1 MAAFEYRCLDHRGKM
16 RKGTMEGDSARAV
29 RQKRRE
35 KGWVPVSVEEL
46 QGQTQRRS
54 GLFSRSGRL
63 NTAQLALITRQ
74 MATLIRSGLPVEEAL
89 ASVAR
94 QHNKEHVVHIVL
106 GVRSKV
112 MEGYSL
118 AASLGDYP
126 RAFNQMYCATVAA
139 GEKSG
144 HLEQVLEQLAEYLE
158 TRHDAGRTVTQSLIY
173 PAFIMVFSFI
183 IITLMMTYVVPRM
196 VEVFSRNEQ
205 ALPLL
210 TRIMIS
216 VSDFFRDW
224 LWLVALLLVMA
235 GVAFFRAM
243 RHPRFRMA
251 VHIRMAKAPLLGRLV
266 CTSDSTRLA
275 STLGILARSGVPLVE
290 AMAISSQVIT
300 NLAIRE
306 AVLEATRRVREGGS
320 LSHALGKSEY
330 FPAMLVQMIASGESS
345 GELDRMLTRGA
356 EYQEKELS
364 GVVDTVVS
372 LLGPAMLLLMAGL
385 VFLIVLAMMQPILQ
399 MNALFKI

>member
-1 MAAFEYRCLDHRGKM
+1 MAAFEYRCLDHKGKM
-16 RKGTMEGDSARAV
+16 RKGTMEADSARWV
-29 RQKRRE
+29 RQKLRE
-35 KGWVPVSVEEL
+35 KGWVPVAVEEI
-46 QGQTQRRS
+46 QGQTQRTR
-54 GLFSRSGRL
+54 LFSRSGKL
-63 NTAQLALITRQ
+63 NTAQQALITRQ

-89 ASVAR
+89 SSVAK
-94 QHNKEHVVHIVL
+94 QHNKEHVVHIIL

-118 AASLGDYP
+118 AASLADYP
-126 RAFNQMYCATVAA
+126 KAFNQMYCATVAA

-158 TRHDAGRTVTQSLIY
+158 TRSDAGRTVTQSLIY
-173 PAFIMVFSFI
+173 PAFIMVFSLVI
-183 IITLMMTYVVPRM
+183 IVLMMTYVVPRM

-205 ALPLL
+205 ALPIL
-210 TRIMIS
+210 TRIMIA
-216 VSDFFRDW
+216 VSDFLRDW
-224 LWLVALLLVMA
+224 LWLVALLITIAV
-235 GVAFFRAM
+235 VIFIRALKN
-243 RHPRFRMA
+243 PKFRMR
-251 VHIRMAKAPLLGRLV
+251 VHTRLAKMPIMGTLV

-320 LSHALGKSEY
+320 LSHALGKSDY
-330 FPAMLVQMIASGESS
+330 FPAMMVQMIASGESS

-356 EYQEKELS
+356 EYQEKELA

-372 LLGPAMLLLMAGL
+372 LLGPLMLLFMAGL

>member
-1 MAAFEYRCLDHRGKM
+1 MAAFEYRCLDHKGKM
-16 RKGTMEGDSARAV
+16 RKGTMEADSARWV
-29 RQKRRE
+29 RQKLRE
-35 KGWVPVSVEEL
+35 KGWVPVAVEEI
-46 QGQTQRRS
+46 QGQTQRTR
-54 GLFSRSGRL
+54 LFSRSGKL
-63 NTAQLALITRQ
+63 NTAQQALITRQ

-89 ASVAR
+89 SSVAK
-94 QHNKEHVVHIVL
+94 QHNKEHVVHIIL

-118 AASLGDYP
+118 AASLADYP
-126 RAFNQMYCATVAA
+126 KAFNQMYCATVAA

-158 TRHDAGRTVTQSLIY
+158 TRSDAGRTATQSLIY
-173 PAFIMVFSFI
+173 PAFIMVFSLVI
-183 IITLMMTYVVPRM
+183 IVLMMTYVVPRM

-205 ALPLL
+205 ALPIL
-210 TRIMIS
+210 TRIMIA
-216 VSDFFRDW
+216 VSDFLRDW
-224 LWLVALLLVMA
+224 LWLVALLITIAV
-235 GVAFFRAM
+235 VIFIRALKN
-243 RHPRFRMA
+243 PKFRMR
-251 VHIRMAKAPLLGRLV
+251 VHMRLAKMPIMGTLV

-320 LSHALGKSEY
+320 LSHALGKSDY
-330 FPAMLVQMIASGESS
+330 FPAMMVQMIASGESS

-356 EYQEKELS
+356 EYQEKELA

-372 LLGPAMLLLMAGL
+372 LLGPLMLLFMAGL

>member
-1 MAAFEYRCLDHRGKM
+1 MAAFEYRCLDHKGKM
-16 RKGTMEGDSARAV
+16 RKGTMEADSARIV
-29 RQKRRE
+29 RQKLRD
-35 KGWVPVSVEEL
+35 KGWVPVAVDEI
-46 QGQTQRRS
+46 QGRTQRTR
-54 GLFSRSGRL
+54 LFSRSGKL
-63 NTAQLALITRQ
+63 NTAQQALITRQ

-89 ASVAR
+89 SSVAK
-94 QHNKEHVVHIVL
+94 QHNKEHVVHIIL

-118 AASLGDYP
+118 AASLAEYP

-158 TRHDAGRTVTQSLIY
+158 TRSDAGRTVTQSLIY
-173 PAFIMVFSFI
+173 PAFIMVFSLVI
-183 IITLMMTYVVPRM
+183 IVLMMTYVVPRM

-205 ALPLL
+205 ALPML
-210 TRIMIS
+210 TRIMIT
-216 VSDFFRDW
+216 VSDFLRDW
-224 LWLVALLLVMA
+224 LWLVALLITIAV
-235 GVAFFRAM
+235 VVFIRALK
-243 RHPRFRMA
+243 HPQFRMR
-251 VHIRMAKAPLLGRLV
+251 VHIRLAKMPIMGQLV

-290 AMAISSQVIT
+290 AMAISSQVVT
-300 NLAIRE
+300 NLAIRD

-320 LSHALGKSEY
+320 LSHALGKSDY
-330 FPAMLVQMIASGESS
+330 FPAMMVQMIASGESS

-356 EYQEKELS
+356 EYQEKELA

-372 LLGPAMLLLMAGL
+372 LLGPVMLLFMAGL

-399 MNALFKI
+399 MNALFNI

>member
-1 MAAFEYRCLDHRGKM
+1 MAAFEYRCLDHKGKM
-16 RKGTMEGDSARAV
+16 RKGTMEADSARWV
-29 RQKRRE
+29 RQKLRE
-35 KGWVPVSVEEL
+35 KGWVPVAVEEI
-46 QGQTQRRS
+46 QGQAQRTR
-54 GLFSRSGRL
+54 LFSRSGKL
-63 NTAQLALITRQ
+63 NTAQQALITRQ

-89 ASVAR
+89 SSVAK
-94 QHNKEHVVHIVL
+94 QHNKEHVVHIIL

-118 AASLGDYP
+118 AASLADYP
-126 RAFNQMYCATVAA
+126 KAFNQMYCATVAA

-158 TRHDAGRTVTQSLIY
+158 TRSDAGRTVTQSLIY
-173 PAFIMVFSFI
+173 PAFIMVFSLVI
-183 IITLMMTYVVPRM
+183 IVLMMTYVVPRM

-205 ALPLL
+205 ALPIL
-210 TRIMIS
+210 TRIMIA
-216 VSDFFRDW
+216 VSDFLRDW
-224 LWLVALLLVMA
+224 LWLVALLITIAV
-235 GVAFFRAM
+235 VIFIRALKN
-243 RHPRFRMA
+243 PKFRMR
-251 VHIRMAKAPLLGRLV
+251 VHMRLAKMPIMGTLV

-320 LSHALGKSEY
+320 LSHALGKSDY
-330 FPAMLVQMIASGESS
+330 FPAMMVQMIASGESS

-356 EYQEKELS
+356 EYQEKELA

-372 LLGPAMLLLMAGL
+372 LLGPLMLLFMAGL

>member
-1 MAAFEYRCLDHRGKM
+1 MAAYEYRCLDHKGKM
-16 RKGTMEGDSARAV
+16 RKGTMEADSARWV
-29 RQKRRE
+29 RQKLRE
-35 KGWVPVSVEEL
+35 KGWVPVSVEEIH
-46 QGQTQRRS
+46 GQAQRTR
-54 GLFSRSGRL
+54 LFSRSGKL
-63 NTAQLALITRQ
+63 NTAQQALITRQ
-74 MATLIRSGLPVEEAL
+74 MATLIRSGLPIEEAL
-89 ASVAR
+89 SSVAK
-94 QHNKEHVVHIVL
+94 QHNKEHVVHIIL

-118 AASLGDYP
+118 AASLADYP
-126 RAFNQMYCATVAA
+126 KAFNQMYCATVAA

-158 TRHDAGRTVTQSLIY
+158 TRSDAGRTVTQSLIY
-173 PAFIMVFSFI
+173 PAFIMVFSLVI
-183 IITLMMTYVVPRM
+183 IVLMMTYVVPRM

-205 ALPLL
+205 ALPIL
-210 TRIMIS
+210 TRVMIT
-216 VSDFFRDW
+216 VSDFLRDW
-224 LWLVALLLVMA
+224 LWLVALALT
-235 GVAFFRAM
+235 VAVVVFMQALKN
-243 RHPRFRMA
+243 PAFRMK
-251 VHIRMAKAPLLGRLV
+251 VHIRLAKMPIIGQLV

-290 AMAISSQVIT
+290 AMAISSQVIS

-320 LSHALGKSEY
+320 LSHAMSKSDY
-330 FPAMLVQMIASGESS
+330 FPPMLVQMIASGETS

-356 EYQEKELS
+356 EYQEKELA

-372 LLGPAMLLLMAGL
+372 LLGPTMLLFMAGL

>member
-1 MAAFEYRCLDHRGKM
+1 MAAFEYRCLDHKGKM
-16 RKGTMEGDSARAV
+16 RKGTMEADSARWV
-29 RQKRRE
+29 RQKLRE
-35 KGWVPVSVEEL
+35 KGWVPVAVEEI
-46 QGQTQRRS
+46 QGQTQRTR
-54 GLFSRSGRL
+54 LFSRSGKL
-63 NTAQLALITRQ
+63 NTAQQALITRQ

-89 ASVAR
+89 SSVAK
-94 QHNKEHVVHIVL
+94 QHNKEHVVHIIL

-118 AASLGDYP
+118 AASLADYP
-126 RAFNQMYCATVAA
+126 KAFNQMYCATVAA

-158 TRHDAGRTVTQSLIY
+158 TRSDAGRTVTQSLIY
-173 PAFIMVFSFI
+173 PAFIMVFSLVI
-183 IITLMMTYVVPRM
+183 IVLMMTYVVPRM

-210 TRIMIS
+210 TRVMIA
-216 VSDFFRDW
+216 VSDFLRDW
-224 LWLVALLLVMA
+224 LWLVALIITIAV
-235 GVAFFRAM
+235 VVFIRALKNP
-243 RHPRFRMA
+243 HFRMQ
-251 VHIRMAKAPLLGRLV
+251 VHIRLAKMPLMGKLV

-306 AVLEATRRVREGGS
+306 AVLDATRRVREGGS
-320 LSHALGKSEY
+320 LSHALGKSDY
-330 FPAMLVQMIASGESS
+330 FPAMMVQMIASGESS

-356 EYQEKELS
+356 EYQEKELA

-372 LLGPAMLLLMAGL
+372 LLGPMMLLFMAGL

>member
-1 MAAFEYRCLDHRGKM
+1 MAAFEYRCLDHKGKM
-16 RKGTMEGDSARAV
+16 RKGTMEADSARWV
-29 RQKRRE
+29 RQKLRE
-35 KGWVPVSVEEL
+35 KGWVPVAVEEI
-46 QGQTQRRS
+46 QGQTQRTR
-54 GLFSRSGRL
+54 LFSRSGKL
-63 NTAQLALITRQ
+63 NTAQQALITRQ

-89 ASVAR
+89 SSVAK
-94 QHNKEHVVHIVL
+94 QHNKEHVVHIIL

-118 AASLGDYP
+118 AASLADYP
-126 RAFNQMYCATVAA
+126 KAFNQMYCATVAA

-158 TRHDAGRTVTQSLIY
+158 TRSDAGRTVTQSLIY
-173 PAFIMVFSFI
+173 PAFIMVFSLVI
-183 IITLMMTYVVPRM
+183 IVLMMTYVVPRM

-205 ALPLL
+205 ALPIL
-210 TRIMIS
+210 TRIMIA
-216 VSDFFRDW
+216 VSDFLRDW
-224 LWLVALLLVMA
+224 LWLVALLITIAV
-235 GVAFFRAM
+235 VIFIRALKN
-243 RHPRFRMA
+243 PKFRMR
-251 VHIRMAKAPLLGRLV
+251 VHTRLAKMPIIGTLV

-320 LSHALGKSEY
+320 LSHALGKSDY
-330 FPAMLVQMIASGESS
+330 FPAMMVQMIASGESS

-356 EYQEKELS
+356 EYQEKELA

-372 LLGPAMLLLMAGL
+372 LLGPLMLLFMAGL

>member
-1 MAAFEYRCLDHRGKM
+1 MAAFEYRCLDHKGKM
-16 RKGTMEGDSARAV
+16 RKGTMEADSARWV
-29 RQKRRE
+29 RQKLRE
-35 KGWVPVSVEEL
+35 KGWVPVAVEEI
-46 QGQTQRRS
+46 QGQAQRTR
-54 GLFSRSGRL
+54 LFSRSGKL
-63 NTAQLALITRQ
+63 NTAQQALITRQ

-89 ASVAR
+89 SSVAK
-94 QHNKEHVVHIVL
+94 QHNKEHVVHIIL

-118 AASLGDYP
+118 AASLADYP
-126 RAFNQMYCATVAA
+126 KAFNQMYCATVAA

-158 TRHDAGRTVTQSLIY
+158 TRSDAGRTVTQSLIY
-173 PAFIMVFSFI
+173 PAFIMVFSLVI
-183 IITLMMTYVVPRM
+183 IVLMMTYVVPRM

-205 ALPLL
+205 ALPIL
-210 TRIMIS
+210 TRIMIA
-216 VSDFFRDW
+216 VSDFLRDW
-224 LWLVALLLVMA
+224 LWLVALLITIAV
-235 GVAFFRAM
+235 VIFIRALKN
-243 RHPRFRMA
+243 PKFRMR
-251 VHIRMAKAPLLGRLV
+251 VHTRLAKMPIMGTLV

-320 LSHALGKSEY
+320 LSHALGKSDY
-330 FPAMLVQMIASGESS
+330 FPAMMVQMIASGESS

-356 EYQEKELS
+356 EYQEKELA

-372 LLGPAMLLLMAGL
+372 LLGPLMLLFMAGL

>member
-1 MAAFEYRCLDHRGKM
+1 MAAYEYRCLDHKGKM
-16 RKGTMEGDSARAV
+16 RKGTMEADSARWV
-29 RQKRRE
+29 RQKLRE
-35 KGWVPVSVEEL
+35 KGWVPVSVEEI
-46 QGQTQRRS
+46 QGHTQRAR
-54 GLFSRSGRL
+54 LFSRSGKL
-63 NTAQLALITRQ
+63 NTAQQALITRQ
-74 MATLIRSGLPVEEAL
+74 MATLIRSGLPIEEAL
-89 ASVAR
+89 SSVAK
-94 QHNKEHVVHIVL
+94 QHNKEHVVHIIL

-118 AASLGDYP
+118 AASLADYP
-126 RAFNQMYCATVAA
+126 KAFNQMYCATVAA

-158 TRHDAGRTVTQSLIY
+158 TRSDAGRTVTQSLIY
-173 PAFIMVFSFI
+173 PAFIMIFSLVI
-183 IITLMMTYVVPRM
+183 IVLMMTYVVPRM

-205 ALPLL
+205 ALPIL
-210 TRIMIS
+210 TRVMIS
-216 VSDFFRDW
+216 VSDFLRDW
-224 LWLVALLLVMA
+224 LWLVAL
-235 GVAFFRAM
+235 AFTIAVVVFIQALKNPAFKM
-243 RHPRFRMA
+243 K
-251 VHIRMAKAPLLGRLV
+251 VHIRLAKMPIIGQLV

-290 AMAISSQVIT
+290 AMAISSQVIS
-300 NLAIRE
+300 NLAIRD

-320 LSHALGKSEY
+320 LSHAMSKSDY
-330 FPAMLVQMIASGESS
+330 FPAMLVQMIASGEAS

-356 EYQEKELS
+356 EYQEKELA

-372 LLGPAMLLLMAGL
+372 LLGPTMLLFMAGL

>member
-1 MAAFEYRCLDHRGKM
+1 MAAFEYRCLDHKGKM
-16 RKGTMEGDSARAV
+16 RKGTMEADSARWV
-29 RQKRRE
+29 RQKLRE
-35 KGWVPVSVEEL
+35 KGWVPVAVEEI
-46 QGQTQRRS
+46 QGQTQRTR
-54 GLFSRSGRL
+54 LFSRSGKL
-63 NTAQLALITRQ
+63 NTAQQALITRQ

-89 ASVAR
+89 SSVAK
-94 QHNKEHVVHIVL
+94 QHNKEHVVHIIL

-118 AASLGDYP
+118 AASLADYP
-126 RAFNQMYCATVAA
+126 KAFNQMYCATVAA

-158 TRHDAGRTVTQSLIY
+158 TRSDAGRTVTQSLIY
-173 PAFIMVFSFI
+173 PAFIMVFSLVI
-183 IITLMMTYVVPRM
+183 IVLMMTYVVPRM

-205 ALPLL
+205 ALPIL
-210 TRIMIS
+210 TRIMIA
-216 VSDFFRDW
+216 VSDFLRDW
-224 LWLVALLLVMA
+224 LWLVALLITIAV
-235 GVAFFRAM
+235 VIFIRALKN
-243 RHPRFRMA
+243 PKFRMR
-251 VHIRMAKAPLLGRLV
+251 VHMRLAKMPIMGTLV

-320 LSHALGKSEY
+320 LSHALGKSDY
-330 FPAMLVQMIASGESS
+330 FPAMMVQMIASGESS

-356 EYQEKELS
+356 EYQEKELA

-372 LLGPAMLLLMAGL
+372 LLGPLMLLFMAGL

>member
-1 MAAFEYRCLDHRGKM
+1 MAAFEYRCLDHKGKM
-16 RKGTMEGDSARAV
+16 RKGTMEADSARWV
-29 RQKRRE
+29 RQKLRE
-35 KGWVPVSVEEL
+35 KGWVPVAVEEI
-46 QGQTQRRS
+46 QGQAKRTR
-54 GLFSRSGRL
+54 LFSRSGKL
-63 NTAQLALITRQ
+63 NTAQQALITRQ

-89 ASVAR
+89 SSVAK
-94 QHNKEHVVHIVL
+94 QHNKEHVVHIIL

-118 AASLGDYP
+118 AASLADYP
-126 RAFNQMYCATVAA
+126 KAFNHMYCATVAA

-158 TRHDAGRTVTQSLIY
+158 TRSDAGRTVTQSLIY
-173 PAFIMVFSFI
+173 PAFIMVFSLVI
-183 IITLMMTYVVPRM
+183 IVLMMTYVVPRM

-205 ALPLL
+205 ALPTL
-210 TRIMIS
+210 TRIMIF
-216 VSDFFRDW
+216 VSDFLRDW
-224 LWLVALLLVMA
+224 LWLVVLVIALAV
-235 GVAFFRAM
+235 VAFVRALKN
-243 RHPRFRMA
+243 PNFRMK
-251 VHIRMAKAPLLGRLV
+251 VHTRLAQMPIMGQLV

-290 AMAISSQVIT
+290 AMAISSQVIS

-320 LSHALGKSEY
+320 LSHALSKSDY
-330 FPAMLVQMIASGESS
+330 FPAMMVQMIASGESS

-356 EYQEKELS
+356 EYQEKELA

-372 LLGPAMLLLMAGL
+372 LLGPMMLLFMAGL